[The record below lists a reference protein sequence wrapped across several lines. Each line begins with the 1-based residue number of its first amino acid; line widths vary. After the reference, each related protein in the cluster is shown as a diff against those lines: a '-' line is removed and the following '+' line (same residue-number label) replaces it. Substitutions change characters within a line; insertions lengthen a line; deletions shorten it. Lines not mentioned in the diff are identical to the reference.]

1 MSSRLASSSKS
12 PPRRVVMPALP
23 VPGRATR
30 STTPTPSNASSKGE
44 IEGISSRLTGLTILN
59 SSGETGDAQ
68 LDPDASNNTP
78 PEMPAVQITS
88 EAPGSPKMEPA
99 VEDDVF
105 GLSTAVELAEDVPS
119 THVSGSIRMPLEYKG
134 FTPRPDRVS
143 QLPNVA
149 NAQGL
154 YPPDALIFVANL
166 SNQRS
171 ADQLQFSCHQ
181 TFDRFGPCH
190 IKVRQD
196 KNHQPFAFVQFEN
209 VDSANAAISASSDML
224 IDGRKIRV
232 ERAKA
237 ERAVILSKHD
247 GRPISESE
255 ARQLLSKFGPIELCA
270 PTNTMDSARY
280 NMACGIYVKFA
291 YYLDYRDALRNF
303 KNHTQ
308 GYILLMAPSVEPRI
322 RGTFNGSPVVR
333 GFSTPRSAVDQ
344 KSIYVGNLPDG
355 TTRQDLENIFREFGH
370 IVQVNVIR
378 KNFGDSVNIFAF
390 VEFSNPREAE
400 RASLAERSFLGTKLR
415 IEPKEYSARRPQ
427 RTMGYIPHTPVRQNT
442 PRNYVEHMSYNGR
455 EMYGM
460 NQMTTPP
467 GAYSQGYPLSYSS
480 QADTPYTNTTP
491 LNSALRDV
499 APPGFLFSPS
509 AAQNVY
515 PYGLGHGILPNS
527 PMYGGEGHIMGPIPE
542 FDEE

>member
-1 MSSRLASSSKS
+1 
-12 PPRRVVMPALP
+12 MPALP
-23 VPGRATR
+23 VPSRATR

-44 IEGISSRLTGLTILN
+44 IEG
-59 SSGETGDAQ
+59 ETEDAQ
-68 LDPDASNNTP
+68 LDPDASNNTLS
-78 PEMPAVQITS
+78 EVPAVQITS
-88 EAPGSPKMEPA
+88 EALGSPKMEPA

-105 GLSTAVELAEDVPS
+105 GLSTAVELAEDIPP

-171 ADQLQFSCHQ
+171 ADQLQLSCHQ
-181 TFDRFGPCH
+181 TFDRFGACH

-209 VDSANAAISASSDML
+209 VDSANTAVRASSDML

-237 ERAVILSKHD
+237 ERAVILSKND

-270 PTNTMDSARY
+270 PTNTMDSVRY
-280 NMACGIYVKFA
+280 NMASGIYLKFA
-291 YYLDYRDALRNF
+291 YYLDCRDALRNF
-303 KNHTQ
+303 KNHTH
-308 GYILLMAPSVEPRI
+308 GYTLLMAPPVEPRI

-378 KNFGDSVNIFAF
+378 KDFGDSVNIFAF

-442 PRNYVEHMSYNGR
+442 PRNYLEHMSYNGR

-467 GAYSQGYPLSYSS
+467 GAYSQGYPLPYSS
-480 QADTPYTNTTP
+480 HADTPYTNTTP

-515 PYGLGHGILPNS
+515 PYGLGHGIPPNS
-527 PMYGGEGHIMGPIPE
+527 PMYGGQGHIMGPIPE

>member
-1 MSSRLASSSKS
+1 
-12 PPRRVVMPALP
+12 MPALP
-23 VPGRATR
+23 VPSRATR

-44 IEGISSRLTGLTILN
+44 IEG
-59 SSGETGDAQ
+59 ETEDAQ
-68 LDPDASNNTP
+68 LDPDASNNTLS
-78 PEMPAVQITS
+78 EVPAVQITS
-88 EAPGSPKMEPA
+88 EALGSPKMEPA

-105 GLSTAVELAEDVPS
+105 GLSTAVELAEDIPP

-171 ADQLQFSCHQ
+171 ADQLQLSCHQ
-181 TFDRFGPCH
+181 TFDRFGACH

-209 VDSANAAISASSDML
+209 VDSANTAVRASSDML

-237 ERAVILSKHD
+237 ESGLNLLRC
-247 GRPISESE
+247 GRVS
-255 ARQLLSKFGPIELCA
+255 ANLCQIQHGF
-270 PTNTMDSARY
+270 
-280 NMACGIYVKFA
+280 GIYLKFA
-291 YYLDYRDALRNF
+291 YYLDCRDALRNF
-303 KNHTQ
+303 KNHTH
-308 GYILLMAPSVEPRI
+308 GYTLLMAPPVEPRI

-378 KNFGDSVNIFAF
+378 KDFGDSVNIFAF

-442 PRNYVEHMSYNGR
+442 PRNYLEHMSYNGR

-467 GAYSQGYPLSYSS
+467 GAYSQGYPLPYSS
-480 QADTPYTNTTP
+480 HADTPYTNTTP

-515 PYGLGHGILPNS
+515 PYGLGHGIPPNS
-527 PMYGGEGHIMGPIPE
+527 PMYGGQGHIMGPIPE